1 MNEVGYH
8 CNQWSNEVNIIL
20 MVGNVILYEKQ
31 SPDKVLWKS
40 DVCHDPK
47 KYFCLYRELMFR
59 SWHFT
64 EPKKLIF
71 KN

>member
-1 MNEVGYH
+1 MNLVTIAI
-8 CNQWSNEVNIIL
+8 NEVNIIL

-47 KYFCLYRELMFR
+47 NIFV
-59 SWHFT
+59 FT
-64 EPKKLIF
+64 ENLCLDLDISL
-71 KN
+71 NQRN